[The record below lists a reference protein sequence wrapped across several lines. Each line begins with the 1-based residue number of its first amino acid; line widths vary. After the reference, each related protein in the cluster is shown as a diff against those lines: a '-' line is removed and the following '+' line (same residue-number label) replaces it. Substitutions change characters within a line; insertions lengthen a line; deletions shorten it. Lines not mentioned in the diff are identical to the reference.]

1 MSPRNV
7 KPPAVPGTWIW
18 LEREIRKGIDK
29 EGLYRAARADTLGR
43 MEAVGFTRLEERL
56 AEWCAA
62 RHLVL
67 RIADGQVE
75 VRKPPKPG
83 KPARVSM
90 SMQQV
95 IQDRLLF

>member
-18 LEREIRKGIDK
+18 LEREIRKGIDA
-29 EGLYRAARADTLGR
+29 EGIYRAARANTLGR
-43 MEAVGFTRLEERL
+43 LEALGFTLLEERL
-56 AEWCAA
+56 AEWCDA

-67 RIADGQVE
+67 RIADGHLE

-90 SMQQV
+90 LIQQV
-95 IQDRLLF
+95 IQDELLF